1 MLVSV
6 FWIVIFCGMWIILH
20 LKNSTKRKK
29 RTIPLPSFE
38 PLYLLLDTQ
47 VKLFWLV
54 VLLVKM
60 RFELSSALMASFPK
74 LFTLG
79 LSSSS
84 SCPVPGLLC
93 QALTQMPVTIASQ
106 VGSYR

>member
-1 MLVSV
+1 M
-6 FWIVIFCGMWIILH
+6 FDI
-20 LKNSTKRKK
+20 
-29 RTIPLPSFE
+29 PSFE

-60 RFELSSALMASFPK
+60 RFELSSALMASFSK
-74 LFTLG
+74 IFSLE

-84 SCPVPGLLC
+84 SCPVPGLFC